1 MIHSSLFFVS
11 FKEYGLHLVEG
22 SLPLALKYI
31 ACGREK
37 NLNIIFFMWEKQ
49 KTPSNYSFTAKFE

>member
-1 MIHSSLFFVS
+1 MIHSSFSFVS
-11 FKEYGLHLVEG
+11 LKEYGLHLVEG

-37 NLNIIFFMWEKQ
+37 TLKFFFYVRETKNIIKLFFHC
-49 KTPSNYSFTAKFE
+49 